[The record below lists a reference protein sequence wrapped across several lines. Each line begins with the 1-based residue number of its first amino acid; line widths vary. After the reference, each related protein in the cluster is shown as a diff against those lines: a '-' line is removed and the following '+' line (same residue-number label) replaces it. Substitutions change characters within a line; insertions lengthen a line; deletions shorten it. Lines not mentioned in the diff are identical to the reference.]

1 MSDGTSKYV
10 VANGLRLHYVEWGQ
24 PANPLIVMLHGLRAY
39 GHWFDEFADV
49 AEHKY
54 RLIAPDQRGRGE
66 TEWAK
71 DGAYTT
77 DAYVADL
84 AALAEQLQLG
94 KFVLMG
100 HSMGGTNAINFTARH
115 PQQVAA
121 LIVVDTAPEL
131 DQRGIQRIRGELG
144 QTPKTFAS
152 WDEARTFIR
161 RLHVRPSDRHIA
173 TRLKWMLKEV
183 EPGKITWRLDDAIFN
198 PRMTPDPPSRTWSML
213 EQVRCPML
221 LVRGALSDLV
231 TAETAARVAA
241 AVPGARFVEV
251 AEAGHM
257 VVEDN
262 PDGFNAAVMPFLAQ
276 VVTPAHA

>member
-1 MSDGTSKYV
+1 MSEGASKYA

-24 PANPLIVMLHGLRAY
+24 PTNPPIVMLHGLRAY

-49 AEHKY
+49 AEPKY
-54 RLIAPDQRGRGE
+54 RLIALDHRGRGE

-71 DGAYTT
+71 DGTYTT

-84 AALAEQLQLG
+84 AALTEQLQLG

-161 RLHVRPSDRHIA
+161 RLHFRPSERHIA

-198 PRMTPDPPSRTWSML
+198 PRMTPDPPSRTWSMS
-213 EQVRCPML
+213 RRR
-221 LVRGALSDLV
+221 RGSRPIFRPAPSSAIRRGCIPL
-231 TAETAARVAA
+231 TAPSGWRKPARR
-241 AVPGARFVEV
+241 P
-251 AEAGHM
+251 
-257 VVEDN
+257 
-262 PDGFNAAVMPFLAQ
+262 
-276 VVTPAHA
+276 TPA